1 MFSRGITG
9 SNRVGVAAV
18 GLLIA
23 LSVVACDENATE
35 SDPPDIVD
43 ESQLDFVPRKI
54 TAPPLETMDTSFWA
68 VKGQDRELEIRYQG
82 QGSSGTGK
90 KFLEFV
96 VEEQTLLRRP
106 DGTLFAEGDSIQI
119 TVSIDPQLFVVT
131 FGPSGLQF
139 NPGEPAK
146 LELDYDEAEDDFL
159 VIEAAID
166 FWKQETPGDDW
177 ERQISVKTE
186 ELDEI
191 EVLLTSFTRYGL
203 AVGR

>member
-1 MFSRGITG
+1 MIWW
-9 SNRVGVAAV
+9 NRAGVAAV

-23 LSVVACDENATE
+23 FSAVACDNSTE
-35 SDPPDIVD
+35 SDPPLIVD
-43 ESQLDFVPRKI
+43 ESQLDFVPRKG
-54 TAPPLETMDTSFWA
+54 TAPALETMDTSFWA
-68 VKGQDRELEIRYQG
+68 VKGQDREVEIRYQG
-82 QGSSGTGK
+82 QGGSGTGK
-90 KFLEFV
+90 EFLEFV
-96 VEEQTLLRRP
+96 VEEETLLRRP
-106 DGTLFAEGDSIQI
+106 DGTPFAEGDSVEI

-139 NPGEPAK
+139 NPNEPAK

-159 VIEAAID
+159 VIEGAIE
-166 FWKQETPGDDW
+166 FWKQENLGDDW

-191 EVLLTSFTRYGL
+191 EVLMTSFTRYGL